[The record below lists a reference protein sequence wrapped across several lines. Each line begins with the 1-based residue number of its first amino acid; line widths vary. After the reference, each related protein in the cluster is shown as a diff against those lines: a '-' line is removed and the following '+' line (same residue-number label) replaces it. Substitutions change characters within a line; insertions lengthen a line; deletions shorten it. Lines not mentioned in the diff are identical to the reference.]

1 MAKVNGDI
9 IYDVERDKKIDKLC
23 EALRYKEFATEEL
36 LDFYDEYGSEP
47 LKGHCY
53 KSFYRYADGSPIEF
67 LVDGLNETPK
77 TGFITY
83 MDDALVNGDV
93 PENVS
98 VLVKTMRVREVMRET
113 LASQILGTL
122 GVPSCLDFAINPSKG
137 WEKERLLASVDFVS
151 YGEDFN
157 TFLDLDIAVSD
168 LEMTLKILD
177 HDYELL
183 GKEKLRV
190 LKEDYIKSYLYR
202 ALLLCDFDFCEYN
215 IGVLRK
221 DKYNAKII
229 NFDFEDSF
237 GVLAIRTMEDINLDF
252 ISKRYPQVFKKFISD
267 TCDLSVAIDEVKN
280 EKMDSYQKTLLDTLK
295 NNTTTIKEFY
305 NEMFSAP
312 LP

>member
-9 IYDVERDKKIDKLC
+9 VYDFAREKKIDKLC
-23 EALRYKEFATEEL
+23 DALRYKEFATEEL
-36 LDFYDEYGSEP
+36 LDFYGEYGSEP
-47 LKGHCY
+47 LTGHCY

-67 LVDGLNETPK
+67 LVDELNETPK
-77 TGFITY
+77 TGFVTY
-83 MDDALVNGDV
+83 MDEALVNGDV
-93 PENVS
+93 PKNVS

-113 LASQILGTL
+113 IASQILGTL
-122 GVPSCLDFAINPSKG
+122 GVPSCFNFAINPTKG

-151 YGEDFN
+151 YGEDFS
-157 TFLDLDIAVSD
+157 TFLDLDISVAD

-183 GKEKLRV
+183 GKEKLEV

-229 NFDFEDSF
+229 NFDFENSF
-237 GVLAIRTMEDINLDF
+237 GESAMGMRQDIDFDF
-252 ISKRYPQVFKKFISD
+252 IRRKYPQVFKKFMAD
-267 TCDLSVAIDEVKN
+267 VCDLSIAIDEVKS
-280 EKMDSYQKTLLDTLK
+280 EKIGIYQKTLLNTLK
-295 NNTTTIKEFY
+295 NNTIRIKEFY
-305 NEMFSAP
+305 NEMFNIP